1 MKKTRRANLLLFL
14 AAFIWGTSFVAQSAG
29 MEHIGPFTF
38 NAIRYAIGVL
48 VLLPLIIRRK
58 SRLDRKFFLVSL
70 RIGLIL
76 FAASSLQQ
84 VALQTAGAGKAGFIT
99 SLYIVLVPLIS
110 SFFGKKVS
118 FHHWLAVA
126 ASLLGLYLMTYAA
139 SGALAPA
146 DFLLFIGAV
155 GFSFHIITVDRKAAD
170 LDPLALSA
178 AQFVIASLLSI
189 PAALIFEYQRP
200 LALVVPALPALLYT
214 GIFSCGVAY
223 TLQLVGQKDSDGAV
237 ASLILGLEAVFAVIG
252 GALILHERLSAKE
265 LWGSGLMLL
274 AVFYVTFIESRNK
287 LPV

>member
-58 SRLDRKFFLVSL
+58 PRLDRKFFLVSL
-70 RIGLIL
+70 QIGLIL

>member
-139 SGALAPA
+139 SGALVPA

-155 GFSFHIITVDRKAAD
+155 GFSFHIITVDRKAGD

-200 LALVVPALPALLYT
+200 LALVAPALPSLLYT

-274 AVFYVTFIESRNK
+274 AVFYVTFFESRNK
-287 LPV
+287 LPA